1 MFYLL
6 RALASPAAPAAERYR
21 GAQLTCGEPAQFT
34 SIDHLGGIASRFYYP
49 VYPEPAVALM
59 FRKNEFGTAQLD
71 VIEAN
76 MQDALK
82 NVSISS
88 LLCIVLI

>member
-6 RALASPAAPAAERYR
+6 SALASPAAPGAERYR
-21 GAQLTCGEPAQFT
+21 GAQLTCGEPAQYT
-34 SIDHLGGIASRFYYP
+34 AIDHLDGITSRFYYP
-49 VYPEPAVALM
+49 VYPEPAVAML

-82 NVSISS
+82 NVSVS
-88 LLCIVLI
+88 

>member
-6 RALASPAAPAAERYR
+6 SALASPAAPAAERYR
-21 GAQLTCGEPAQFT
+21 GGQLTCGEPAQYT
-34 SIDHLGGIASRFYYP
+34 AIDHLDGITSRFYYP
-49 VYPEPAVALM
+49 VYPEPAVAML

-82 NVSISS
+82 NVSVS
-88 LLCIVLI
+88 